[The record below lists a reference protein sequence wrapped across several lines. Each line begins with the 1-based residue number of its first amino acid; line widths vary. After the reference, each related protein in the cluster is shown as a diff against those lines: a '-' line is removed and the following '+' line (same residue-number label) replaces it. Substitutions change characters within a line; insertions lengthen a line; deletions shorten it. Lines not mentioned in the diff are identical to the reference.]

1 MDWPSGP
8 AAERRWHTGPVDDE
22 RPPRRS
28 RREGT
33 SRLTVTGVV
42 RQVDLAATGTFAV
55 EGAIAGVKDHL
66 DIFGVIVIA
75 CVTAFGGGM
84 VRDVLIGDTPPAA
97 LRDRLYIPLAL
108 TAGFVVF
115 LLYKPVE
122 DIPLWLFNGLDA
134 VGLSLFAVAGSQ
146 KSLDFGLND
155 VSSAFLGVLTA
166 VGGGTLAAV
175 LLGKVPAV
183 LRVDIYAVAALLGG
197 AVVVVGSRLGWRRGP
212 TMLAGA
218 LCCFALRVLSL
229 WQHWNL
235 PHH

>member
-1 MDWPSGP
+1 VDGESPQRHSG
-8 AAERRWHTGPVDDE
+8 RDGQR
-22 RPPRRS
+22 
-28 RREGT
+28 
-33 SRLTVTGVV
+33 RLTVTGLV
-42 RQVDLAATGTFAV
+42 RQVDLGATGTFAV

-66 DIFGVIVIA
+66 DIFGVMVIA

-108 TAGFVVF
+108 TAGLVVF
-115 LLYKPVE
+115 LLSQPVE
-122 DIPLWLFNGLDA
+122 DIPSWLFNGLDA

-166 VGGGTLAAV
+166 VGGGTMAAV

-183 LRVDIYAVAALLGG
+183 LRVDIYAVAALLGA
-197 AVVVVGSRLGWRRGP
+197 AVVVAGSRLGWRRGP

-218 LCCFALRVLSL
+218 LACFGLRVLSL

>member
-1 MDWPSGP
+1 
-8 AAERRWHTGPVDDE
+8 VDDE
-22 RPPRRS
+22 RTPRQSWRDS
-28 RREGT
+28 AGT
-33 SRLTVTGVV
+33 RVTVATVV
-42 RQVDLAATGTFAV
+42 RQVDLATTGTFAV

-84 VRDVLIGDTPPAA
+84 VRDVLIGDVPPAA
-97 LRDRLYIPLAL
+97 VRDRLYIPLAVV
-108 TAGFVVF
+108 AGFVVF

-122 DIPLWLFNGLDA
+122 NIPTWLFNGLDA

-166 VGGGTLAAV
+166 VGGGTIAAV
-175 LLGKVPAV
+175 LLGAVPAV

-197 AVVVVGSRLGWRRGP
+197 VIVVAGSRLGWRRGP

-218 LCCFALRVLSL
+218 LCCFALRALSL

>member
-1 MDWPSGP
+1 
-8 AAERRWHTGPVDDE
+8 VDDE

-28 RREGT
+28 RRDGA
-33 SRLTVTGVV
+33 SSMLTVTGVV

-66 DIFGVIVIA
+66 DIFGVMVIA

-97 LRDRLYIPLAL
+97 LRDRLYIPVAL
-108 TAGFVVF
+108 TAGLVVF
-115 LLYKPVE
+115 LLYQPVE
-122 DIPLWLFNGLDA
+122 DIPAWLFNGLDA

-175 LLGKVPAV
+175 LLGRVPAV

-197 AVVVVGSRLGWRRGP
+197 IVVVAGSRLGWRRGP

-218 LCCFALRVLSL
+218 LCCFLLRVLSL